1 MQKRR
6 KTPLL
11 KEELVN
17 LSVPATHIQVHQTDG
32 GAAKRRQEESD
43 LVAKWNPTCNG

>member
-6 KTPLL
+6 EMPLL

-17 LSVPATHIQVHQTDG
+17 LSVPVSGLMGEILMIQFQ
-32 GAAKRRQEESD
+32 R
-43 LVAKWNPTCNG
+43 